1 MTFSTL
7 AQRNLTHYW
16 RTNLAVIL
24 GVATAVAV
32 LAGALLVGDS
42 VRLSLRALAL
52 QRLGKTDLV
61 IAGNTFFRAQLAA
74 DLHAAP
80 EFAAN
85 FQAVCPLIAMPGVV
99 TNDANN
105 TRAGNVAIYGVDERF
120 WQFHGVDKKFADDS
134 DVFISPGLARELN
147 AKPEDTLV
155 IRIEKPSAIPLESL
169 HGRKDEAGRTLRL
182 TMREV
187 LPAAQMGEF
196 ALRPQQGA
204 VHAIFV
210 PLGKLQRNL
219 EQEGKANSIL
229 LAAKAANE
237 QTTQQAERLLQNT
250 FTLADLGLKL
260 RVLETQHCIALESDS
275 GVITDVITDVTKSLE
290 QKLQLDRTE
299 VLTYLAND
307 LRFGNNAVPYS
318 LITSLSRKSFLE
330 LSPHLAELIGK
341 DSVALYYQDKSST
354 SKRVGLFGGGI
365 PKGKF
370 IDESALPAIVLNEWV
385 AADLGANRGDVIELD
400 YYLWQEGGTLST
412 QTARFE
418 IADIVPLQGAANDRN
433 YAPDYPGIT
442 DADSLSDWDPPFPLD
457 LKRVRP
463 KDEEYWRQYR
473 TTPKAFIQIRDGQK
487 LWATRYGKLTSIR
500 FQETPPANIALPVV
514 QLDFEKA
521 LRAALNPLQNGLSV
535 LSVKTQSLQAA
546 QGATDFGEYFSY
558 FSFFVIV
565 AALLLASLFFK
576 LGIEQR
582 LREIGL
588 LRALGYSLN
597 QIRGLFLREGF
608 LLAALGS
615 LLGVLGALAFGW
627 LMMLGLRT
635 WWVGAV
641 GTTLLELHVTPR
653 ALLIGLL
660 AGIVIAL
667 AVIAWTLRSLT
678 TIAPRNLL
686 SGTLETAE
694 HVADGVQ
701 SSAFRRRLAKRAKP
715 PKGGTLNTVLRG
727 KLWAVIF
734 AVLGTL
740 LLGASIAKVLGQAG
754 GFFGAG
760 TCLLIAALCGWSV
773 WLRNERRATIH
784 GQGLSAIAQLGFRNA
799 SVRAGRSVLCIALI
813 AAAAFSIVSVDAF
826 RRDGHADVSDK
837 ASGTG
842 GFPLLAES
850 LLPIVRDVNSEQG
863 REELNLS
870 DDALRDVKFTRFRLR
885 PGDDASCLNLYAP
898 RNPRILGAPDEF
910 IQAGRFS
917 FQSSLANSAAEKAN
931 PWLLL
936 NQTIE
941 HAANPQSA
949 IRNPQSAIPVIAD
962 ANSMT
967 YVLHK
972 ALGDEIEIN
981 DDSGQRVKLKLVAA
995 LSDSLLQGELLM
1007 SEANFKRL
1015 FPGIPGQRFFLIDT
1029 AKPNE
1034 VSAKLEERL
1043 GDYGFDVQD
1052 AAAKLASFHQVENT
1066 FLSTFQALGALGLL
1080 LGTIGLAAVL
1090 LRNVLERRRELA
1102 LLRATG
1108 YQPQHLAWLVLAEN
1122 VLLLGCGLLT
1132 GVVCALVAIAPA
1144 FVARGGHV
1152 SVVSLGLLLLGVLVT
1167 GLAASLIAVRAVLHA
1182 PLLAALRSE

>member
-61 IAGNTFFRAQLAA
+61 IAGNNFFRAQLAA
-74 DLHAAP
+74 DLQAHP

-85 FQAVCPLIAMPGVV
+85 FQATCPLIAMPGVV
-99 TNDANN
+99 TNDANS

-120 WQFHGVDKKFADDS
+120 WQFHGVEKKFADDS

-169 HGRKDEAGRTLRL
+169 HGRKDETGRTLRL

-204 VHAIFV
+204 VLAIFV

-229 LAAKAANE
+229 LAAKAANDTN
-237 QTTQQAERLLQNT
+237 QAAAERILKQA
-250 FTLADLGLKL
+250 FRPADLGLKISEL
-260 RVLETQHCIALESDS
+260 DVLQGAVLESESA
-275 GVITDVITDVTKSLE
+275 VLTD
-290 QKLQLDRTE
+290 LQVEKAQQVVKQLRHNSIQ
-299 VLTYLAND
+299 VLTYLANT
-307 LRFGNNAVPYS
+307 LRAGTREIPYS
-318 LITSLSRKSFLE
+318 LVT
-330 LSPHLAELIGK
+330 
-341 DSVALYYQDKSST
+341 ALDDAGLQTILGQD
-354 SKRVGLFGGGI
+354 R
-365 PKGKF
+365 P
-370 IDESALPAIVLNEWV
+370 LPAKGQLVLNEWT
-385 AADLGANRGDVIELD
+385 ARDLNVKPGDKLTLD
-400 YYLWQEGGTLST
+400 FYVWQAEGTLST
-412 QTARFE
+412 QSEEFTISA
-418 IADIVPLQGAANDRN
+418 IVPIQGAAADRN

-442 DADSLSDWDPPFPLD
+442 DSDSLADWDPPFPID
-457 LKRVRP
+457 LKRVR
-463 KDEEYWRQYR
+463 KVDEDYWDQYR
-473 TTPKAFIQIRDGQK
+473 TTPKAFLRLEDGQR
-487 LWATRYGKLTSIR
+487 LWATRYGKVSSLRIFEPGHPHQPEIVEGFMTEFYR
-500 FQETPPANIALPVV
+500 AL
-514 QLDFEKA
+514 D
-521 LRAALNPLQNGLSV
+521 PLQNGLSV

-588 LRALGYSLN
+588 LRALGYSLK

-615 LLGVLGALAFGW
+615 LLGVIGALAFGW

-653 ALLIGLL
+653 SLVIGLL
-660 AGIVIAL
+660 AGVVIAL

-678 TIAPRNLL
+678 RIAPRSLL
-686 SGTLETAE
+686 AGAVDSA
-694 HVADGVQ
+694 Q
-701 SSAFRRRLAKRAKP
+701 SAVGSARRRRFAPSTRL
-715 PKGGTLNTVLRG
+715 V
-727 KLWAVIF
+727 AVFF
-734 AVLGTL
+734 ALLGAL
-740 LLGASIAKVLGQAG
+740 LLGASVAKVIGQAG

-773 WLRNERRATIH
+773 WLRHERRAVIH
-784 GQGLSAIAQLGFRNA
+784 GQGLAAIAQLGFRNA

-813 AAAAFSIVSVDAF
+813 ASAAFIIVSVDAF

-842 GFPLLAES
+842 GFPLLAEA
-850 LLPIVRDVNSEQG
+850 LLPIVRDLNSEQG

-870 DDALRDVKFTRFRLR
+870 DNALRDVKFTRFRLR

-910 IQAGRFS
+910 IQARRFS
-917 FQSSLANSAAEKAN
+917 FQATVPANDDAQMN
-931 PWLLL
+931 PWILL
-936 NQTIE
+936 NQSPEGTALSPTE
-941 HAANPQSA
+941 
-949 IRNPQSAIPVIAD
+949 IPVIAD

-972 ALGDEIEIN
+972 ALGEVIEVN
-981 DDSGQRVKLKLVAA
+981 DDNGQPIKLKLVAA

-1015 FPGIPGQRFFLIDT
+1015 FPSISGQRFFLID
-1029 AKPNE
+1029 AANPSE

-1043 GDYGFDVQD
+1043 SDYGFDVQD
-1052 AAAKLASFHQVENT
+1052 AGAKLASFHQVENT

-1080 LGTIGLAAVL
+1080 LGTVGLAAVL

-1167 GLAASLIAVRAVLHA
+1167 GLAASVIAVRAVLRA
-1182 PLLAALRSE
+1182 PLLASLRSE